1 MLSITLK
8 AVQLAQYYN
17 RTFSAIPVMIVDKA
31 DIVSYSKDTKTGK
44 MKTII
49 DFDRF
54 AYYEVVK
61 CNRQKIG
68 LHKSAQGGVED
79 YNSWG
84 CGDAA
89 DLNADIGR
97 EWMALCV
104 NRSAAK
110 GNPILVD
117 SLILLTGKDSENTP
131 KNCNGCL
138 HMFGSTSPVK
148 IDNDKFSFRADKE
161 GMYLYRKGDAAAY
174 TASAFNAGYLA
185 LAAIGGLAPGI
196 VGTTA
201 VMLPKLRKKKAEVA
215 G

>member
-1 MLSITLK
+1 
-8 AVQLAQYYN
+8 
-17 RTFSAIPVMIVDKA
+17 
-31 DIVSYSKDTKTGK
+31 

-49 DFDRF
+49 DFNRF

-89 DLNADIGR
+89 DLNA
-97 EWMALCV
+97 
-104 NRSAAK
+104 
-110 GNPILVD
+110 
-117 SLILLTGKDSENTP
+117 
-131 KNCNGCL
+131 
-138 HMFGSTSPVK
+138 
-148 IDNDKFSFRADKE
+148 
-161 GMYLYRKGDAAAY
+161 
-174 TASAFNAGYLA
+174 GYLA
-185 LAAIGGLAPGI
+185 LAAIGGLALGI